1 MPVPLP
7 AVHRLVP
14 RVFYGWVVVLGTAV
28 LSFVTVGVGFY
39 GLPVLLD
46 GLVALRGWAP
56 AAVSGATSL
65 YFVVAAVTGSLVG
78 RGVDRFGARGFIAA
92 GAVLMACALLGI
104 GRVERVGELYLLYPV
119 MAAGFAMSAGVPTS
133 AIVTRWFVTRRA
145 LAMSIS
151 QTGVSIGGIVLV
163 PLATGILVRDGL
175 AATTG
180 TLAVLVLVVALP
192 VVLLVLRSDPTA
204 HGLQPDAGRAPPPGN
219 PLLRDEVQRRR
230 WRTRE
235 ALRTAP
241 FWTLAGAFSAV
252 LFAQQG
258 MSVHLIAYLREPLG
272 ASRAALAVS
281 AMAAGSVVGRLIVGS
296 FADRVEKRL
305 VAIGLVLVQSAAYLV
320 LSAADSAVGLFAASM
335 ALGLTIG
342 NLFMFQ
348 SLLVGEI
355 FGAASFGSV
364 LGMLTLVSQVVGGL
378 GPFAL
383 GLLSQHLGA
392 YPPAIRLLVV
402 LTLISALL
410 LTRLRPASYS

>member
-7 AVHRLVP
+7 AVHRLFP
-14 RVFYGWVVVLGTAV
+14 GVFYGWVVVVGTSV

-78 RGVDRFGARGFIAA
+78 RGVDHFGARGFIAA
-92 GAVLMACALLGI
+92 GAVLMACALVGI
-104 GRVERVGELYLLYPV
+104 GRVERVGELYLLYPL

-133 AIVTRWFVTRRA
+133 AIVTRWFVARRA

-163 PLATGILVRDGL
+163 PLATGILLRDGL

-180 TLAVLVLVVALP
+180 TLAVLVVAVALP
-192 VVLLVLRSDPTA
+192 VVVLVLRSDPA
-204 HGLQPDAGRAPPPGN
+204 PHGLQPDAGRRPPPEN
-219 PLLRDEVQRRR
+219 PFLRAEVQQRP

-241 FWTLAGAFSAV
+241 FWTLAGAFSMV

-258 MSVHLIAYLREPLG
+258 MSVHLIAFLREPLG
-272 ASRAALAVS
+272 ASSAAFAIS

-305 VAIGLVLVQSAAYLV
+305 VAIGLVLLQAAAYLI
-320 LSAADSAVGLFAASM
+320 LSAADGPFGLFAASM
-335 ALGLTIG
+335 TLGLTIG

-355 FGAASFGSV
+355 FGAASFGTV

-383 GLLSQHLGA
+383 GLLSQHFGA
-392 YPPAIRLLVV
+392 YQPAIRMLVV
-402 LTLISALL
+402 LTLVAALL
-410 LTRLRPASYS
+410 LTRLRPARRV